1 MWFKHLPKRIRA
13 SAAPEGGDSSTLLL
27 ADLALGPVST
37 YVHAC
42 ERCHGPE
49 GAFFSEVFQR
59 QTREELH
66 EINLEMMVGP
76 GQLDPTEAEV
86 DAMTDYML
94 AVRKKLPYL
103 VLING
108 QTFSNGQTDSLKGEM
123 RPGTSLSVGDAP
135 SALNT
140 NGSTWSLESP
150 TLPLTLKA
158 TWKGHEREFSVPAP
172 WPGASPKSG
181 VAGLTIGPMRPICRM
196 GHIEPAGSTPANGS

>member
-1 MWFKHLPKRIRA
+1 MLLVA
-13 SAAPEGGDSSTLLL
+13 VLCGLDACQSAFEPPPRQTGGDSSTLLL

-94 AVRKKLPYL
+94 AVRQKQPYL

-123 RPGTSLSVGDAP
+123 RPGTTLSVEDNDELETDG
-135 SALNT
+135 T
-140 NGSTWSLESP
+140 TWSLKSP
-150 TLPLTLKA
+150 ELPLTFTA
-158 TWKGHEREFSVPAP
+158 EWKGKERSFAVHAP
-172 WPGASPKSG
+172 
-181 VAGLTIGPMRPICRM
+181 
-196 GHIEPAGSTPANGS
+196 

>member
-1 MWFKHLPKRIRA
+1 MWGSNGFWRA
-13 SAAPEGGDSSTLLL
+13 RLKAAMFLVAVLCGLDACQSAFEPPPRQTGGDSSTLLL

-94 AVRKKLPYL
+94 AVRQKQPYL

-123 RPGTSLSVGDAP
+123 RPGTTLSVEDAP

-140 NGSTWSLESP
+140 HGNTWSLESP

-158 TWKGHEREFSVPAP
+158 TWKGHEREFAVPAP
-172 WPGASPKSG
+172 
-181 VAGLTIGPMRPICRM
+181 
-196 GHIEPAGSTPANGS
+196 